1 MFTKIK
7 WSFWTWVS
15 LVITTIF
22 VVFLILPIFSLVLSS
37 FQNPETG
44 AWTLEHFSRFFS
56 HKYYYETLLN
66 SLVVASVSTGFAILL
81 GVPLAYIMNA
91 FEIKGKSFIEI
102 CIILSMLSP
111 PFIGAYSWVLLLG
124 RNGILTRFIKEVLNL
139 PFESIY
145 GFGGIVLVFSLK
157 LFPLIYIYTSGA
169 IKKIDASL
177 LEAAENLGCS
187 PVKRVFTIL
196 VPLLMPTILAGSLL
210 VFMNAIA
217 DFGTPM
223 LIGEGYRVMPVV
235 IYGEFIGEVGGEARF
250 AAALAVMMMLLT
262 MVLFLLQKYFVAKKS
277 FIMNALIPM
286 RTKTLSLGKNILA
299 HSFVYF
305 LILLAILPQIVVIIT
320 SFLKIE
326 DLRFVQKFSLESYQ
340 LVFKNASSAIWN
352 TFTFSTVAIMLII
365 ILGVFIAYMTVRN
378 KNTLNSFIDTVSML
392 PYIIPGSVL
401 GITLLLAFNKPP
413 LILSGTATLLIIS
426 YTIRRLPYT
435 LRSSAAILYQI
446 NPNIEE
452 ASISLGAPPV
462 KTFFRVTLLMM
473 MPGVMSGAL
482 LSWIT
487 VINELSASIIIF
499 TGNTKTMSV
508 AIYGEVV
515 RASYGT
521 AAALATLLTLFTI
534 VLLTIFI
541 KISNKKIS
549 II

>member
-1 MFTKIK
+1 MFSKVK
-7 WSFWTWVS
+7 WNFWTCIS
-15 LVITTIF
+15 LSIATIF
-22 VVFLILPIFSLVLSS
+22 VVFLILPILSLVLSS

-44 AWTLEHFSRFFS
+44 AWTLEHFQRFFS
-56 HKYYYETLLN
+56 HKYYYETLGN
-66 SLVVASVSTGFAILL
+66 SLVVASISTVLAICL

-91 FEIKGKSFIEI
+91 FEIKGKSFVEI
-102 CIILSMLSP
+102 CVILSMLSP

-169 IKKIDASL
+169 IKKIDVSL
-177 LEAAENLGCS
+177 LEASENLGCS
-187 PVKRVFTIL
+187 PFKRVFTIL
-196 VPLLMPTILAGSLL
+196 MPLLMPTILAGSLL

-223 LIGEGYRVMPVV
+223 LIGEGYRVMPVI

-262 MVLFLLQKYFVAKKS
+262 MMLFLLQKYFVSKKS

-286 RTKTLSLGKNILA
+286 SVKTLPLVKNILV
-299 HSFVYF
+299 HGFVYT
-305 LILLAILPQIVVIIT
+305 LIFLAILPQIVVTFT
-320 SFLKIE
+320 SLLKIE

-352 TFTFSTVAIMLII
+352 TFAYSTIAIMLII
-365 ILGVFIAYMTVRN
+365 TLGVFIAYMTVRN
-378 KNTLNSFIDTVSML
+378 KNTLNSIIDTVSML

-452 ASISLGAPPV
+452 ASISLGTPPV
-462 KTFFRVTLLMM
+462 KTFFKVTLLMM
-473 MPGVMSGAL
+473 LPGVMSGAL
-482 LSWIT
+482 LSWIM

-508 AIYGEVV
+508 AIYGEVI

-534 VLLTIFI
+534 LLLTIFI